1 MRRIGTRRNLGA
13 NPTSASTSRA
23 ARSSCNNVSGTPS
36 STLTTQSR
44 HAGPRTAQSSQSITT
59 GVPGPGA
66 ATFSLSGPLLYAIG
80 SVLSIELSRAARTL
94 TAGTDIWPPASRPAD
109 RRGNTGVSVRV
120 LNVTP
125 MGVTGANQLSFAD
138 VPGAWAV
145 IHSEAEEVSLRET
158 TFVVVDLETTGGRAT
173 STPGTPERPP
183 ARPDAITEIGAV
195 KVRGG
200 AVLGEF
206 ATLVDPQRSIP
217 PQIVQLTG
225 ITTAM
230 VCDAPTI
237 DAVLPMFLEFAGES
251 VLVAHNAGFD
261 IGFLRAAAQRCDIP
275 WPRPQVLCTVRLA
288 RRVLSR
294 EEAPSVRL
302 AALAR
307 LFAVAAQPTHR
318 ALDDARATV
327 EVLHALIERVGN
339 QGVHTYADLRW
350 YLPDVTPTQRRKR
363 VLAEGLPHRPGVY
376 LFRGPSGEVLYVGTA
391 IDLRRRVSQYFTGAD
406 PRGRMKEMVTL
417 AGAVDH
423 VECAHALEAGVREL
437 RMLAAH
443 APPYNRRSRF
453 PQRWWWV
460 ALTDEA
466 FPRLSVLRGPRHD
479 RTVGPFRS
487 RADAAQTAA
496 LLARFT
502 GLRTCTA
509 RLARSALHGPACPE
523 VEVSP
528 CPAARDVTATQ
539 YAAAVA
545 RVAALIDGL
554 DSAALAAAVDEVSAL
569 AEHRHYESA
578 ARLRDRTATAV
589 EALWRGQRLRALAAL
604 PELIA
609 ARPDGPNGQ
618 GGYQLAVIRHGQLA
632 AAGTAGRGV
641 PPIPVV
647 DAIRAGAQTI
657 LPAPAPLGGALV
669 EETALI
675 ARWLAAP
682 GVRIVR
688 VADEGWSSPLRSAG
702 AWAAWAAVAR
712 SARLAGEQA
721 SQTWDSNLLA
731 EPHPSR
737 EQLFGRPGVDGS
749 GGLLQPV
756 LPRRQ
761 PFSTAG

>member
-1 MRRIGTRRNLGA
+1 
-13 NPTSASTSRA
+13 
-23 ARSSCNNVSGTPS
+23 V
-36 STLTTQSR
+36 
-44 HAGPRTAQSSQSITT
+44 
-59 GVPGPGA
+59 
-66 ATFSLSGPLLYAIG
+66 
-80 SVLSIELSRAARTL
+80 
-94 TAGTDIWPPASRPAD
+94 D
-109 RRGNTGVSVRV
+109 V
-120 LNVTP
+120 LNVAA
-125 MGVTGANQLSFAD
+125 MGASGATQLSFAELGPRWD
-138 VPGAWAV
+138 PAA
-145 IHSEAEEVSLRET
+145 SPLDELPLRDT
-158 TFVVVDLETTGGRAT
+158 TFVVVDLETTGGRTKSADGA
-173 STPGTPERPP
+173 PC
-183 ARPDAITEIGAV
+183 DAITEIGAV

-200 AVLGEF
+200 VVLGEF

-237 DAVLPMFLEFAGES
+237 DAVLPMFFEFAGGA

-261 IGFLRAAAQRCDIP
+261 VGFLRAAARRCEIA
-275 WPRPQVLCTVRLA
+275 WPRPPVLCTVRLA

-339 QGVHTYADLRW
+339 QGVHTYADLRS
-350 YLPDVTPTQRRKR
+350 YLPDVTPAQRRKR

-376 LFRGPSGEVLYVGTA
+376 LFRGPAGVGPPRSWGVLYVGTA
-391 IDLRRRVSQYFTGAD
+391 VDLRRRVGQYFTGAD

-453 PQRWWWV
+453 PQRWWWL

-466 FPRLSVLRGPRHD
+466 FPRLAAVRAPRHD
-479 RTVGPFRS
+479 RAVGPFRS
-487 RADAAQTAA
+487 RADAADTAA
-496 LLARFT
+496 VLARFT
-502 GLRTCTA
+502 GARTCTA
-509 RLARSALHGPACPE
+509 RLGRSALHGPACPE

-528 CPAARDVTATQ
+528 CPAPRGVTATQ

-554 DSAALAAAVDEVSAL
+554 DDGALAAAVRQVGML
-569 AEHRHYESA
+569 AEQRHFESA
-578 ARLRDRTATAV
+578 ARLRDRIAAAIET
-589 EALWRGQRLRALAAL
+589 LWRGQRLRALAAL

-609 ARPDGPNGQ
+609 AAPDGQ
-618 GGYQLAVIRHGQLA
+618 GGYHLAVVRHGQLA
-632 AAGTAGRGV
+632 AAGTARRGV
-641 PPIPVV
+641 PPMPVI
-647 DAIRAGAQTI
+647 DAIRAGAQAI
-657 LPAPAPLGGALV
+657 LPAAAPLGGALV

-688 VADEGWSSPLRSAG
+688 VSGASDDGWASPVRSAG
-702 AWAAWAAVAR
+702 AWSAWAALAR

-721 SQTWDSNLLA
+721 WPDSELLA

-737 EQLFGRPGVDGS
+737 EQLFGRPGVDGRA
-749 GGLLQPV
+749 GAPQPV

-761 PFSTAG
+761 PFGAAG